1 MALKLLKLEHSK
13 LHRCNGCFSKM
24 SGQQF
29 HLIFN
34 WVYLMWKK
42 HTGVMFACLCIFLN
56 ECRAY
61 KKGSLV
67 EFPNRKISLFILFL
81 KKILINSLIGRM
93 LRKCLLLIYFAEVS
107 RNFISKPELL
117 CVRSIQAQKNKL
129 FLDVKRMES
138 NKYPCNL
145 LARK

>member
-1 MALKLLKLEHSK
+1 
-13 LHRCNGCFSKM
+13 
-24 SGQQF
+24 
-29 HLIFN
+29 
-34 WVYLMWKK
+34 
-42 HTGVMFACLCIFLN
+42 MFACLCIFLN

-93 LRKCLLLIYFAEVS
+93 LRKCLLIYFAEVS

-129 FLDVKRMES
+129 FLTV
-138 NKYPCNL
+138 
-145 LARK
+145 RKDGI